1 MDVSIGERIR
11 KRRNELHITQTQVQK
26 ETGISSGNLSGI
38 EAGRSLPSASALIGL
53 SKMLDCTTDWILTGV
68 SPISENKSLSNIEE
82 ELLNGF
88 RELPE
93 DDRDELLCIMQ
104 MKLRK
109 VKKENSMNAKSSGL
123 TSTEKGDM
131 VG

>member
-68 SPISENKSLSNIEE
+68 SPISENMSISNIEE

-109 VKKENSMNAKSSGL
+109 VKKENSMSAKLSGL
-123 TSTEKGDM
+123 TNTEKGNM

>member
-11 KRRNELHITQTQVQK
+11 KRRNELHITQTQIQK

-53 SKMLDCTTDWILTGV
+53 SKMLNCTTDWILTGI

-109 VKKENSMNAKSSGL
+109 VKKENSMSAKLSGL

>member
-68 SPISENKSLSNIEE
+68 SPISENMSISNIEE

-109 VKKENSMNAKSSGL
+109 VKKENSMSAKLSGL
-123 TSTEKGDM
+123 TNTEKGDM

>member
-68 SPISENKSLSNIEE
+68 SPISENTSISNIEE

-109 VKKENSMNAKSSGL
+109 VKKENSMSAKLSGL
-123 TSTEKGDM
+123 TNTEKGDM

>member
-11 KRRNELHITQTQVQK
+11 KRRNELHITQTQVHK
-26 ETGISSGNLSGI
+26 KTGISSGNLSGI
-38 EAGRSLPSASALIGL
+38 ESGRSLPSASALIGL
-53 SKMLDCTTDWILTGV
+53 SKILNCTTDWILTGS

-109 VKKENSMNAKSSGL
+109 VKKENSMSAKSSHS
-123 TSTEKGDM
+123 TSTETGDM

>member
-11 KRRNELHITQTQVQK
+11 KRRNELHITQTQVHK

-38 EAGRSLPSASALIGL
+38 ESGRSLPSASALIGL
-53 SKMLDCTTDWILTGV
+53 SRILDCTTDWILTGI
-68 SPISENKSLSNIEE
+68 SPISENKPLSNIEE

-93 DDRDELLCIMQ
+93 DDKDELLCIMQ

-109 VKKENSMNAKSSGL
+109 AKKENSMSVKSSHS
-123 TSTEKGDM
+123 TSTETGDM